1 MQHTITKEA
10 YSFDELDNRAKERAR
25 DWFREGALDYDWWDC
40 IYDDAAT
47 IADILGINLRQKP
60 VKLMNGSTRYDPC
73 IWFSGFSSQGDGACF
88 EGSYS
93 YVKGCKAKIRD
104 HAPQDKE
111 LARIANN
118 LTAVQRQHF
127 YRLEANVKHR
137 GHYYHSRCTEIDVF
151 DREDNYRDIG
161 NAEATIAELLRDFMN
176 WIYRQLEQEYE
187 WRMAD
192 TQIDDDIRAEKY
204 EFNKDGTT
212 I

>member
-1 MQHTITKEA
+1 MPHTITKEA
-10 YSFDELDNRAKERAR
+10 HSFDELDDRAKERAR
-25 DWFREGALDYDWWDC
+25 DWFRALDYDWWDC

-47 IADILGINLRQKP
+47 IADILGIHLQQKP
-60 VKLMNGSTRYDPC
+60 VKLMNGNTRYDPC

-93 YVKGCKAKIRD
+93 YAKGCKARIRD

-111 LARIANN
+111 LARIANE

-161 NAEATIAELLRDFMN
+161 DAEETIAELLRDFMN

-192 TQIDDDIRAEKY
+192 AQIDDDIRANNY

-212 I
+212 V